1 MNNFANAL
9 GKNFVEKKEEL
20 RIRTFS
26 IGSHTF
32 KVKVPLTVEY
42 ELMQKKMNDIPD
54 ELVEDAYKQLA
65 SKILDNLEE
74 YKDNPD
80 YVFKGND
87 IVVDGRS
94 IRESAKNKII
104 LEKRITEMF
113 KLIVPEDAEFD
124 METITYQDIE
134 EFMPFPVQ
142 MEMIEAISNTVSPSY
157 KGNKGKS

>member
-9 GKNFVEKKEEL
+9 GKNFVEKREEL
-20 RIRTFS
+20 RIRTFN

-42 ELMQKKMNDIPD
+42 ELMQKKMNDISD
-54 ELVEDAYKQLA
+54 ELVEDIYKQLA

-80 YVFKGND
+80 YVFKDND
-87 IVVDGRS
+87 IEVDGRS

>member
-9 GKNFVEKKEEL
+9 GKNFIEKREEL
-20 RIRTFS
+20 RIRTFN

-42 ELMQKKMNDIPD
+42 ELMQKKMNDISD
-54 ELVEDAYKQLA
+54 ELVEDTYKQLA

-80 YVFKGND
+80 YVFKDND
-87 IVVDGRS
+87 IEVDGRS

-124 METITYQDIE
+124 METISYQDIE

>member
-1 MNNFANAL
+1 MSNFANAL

-20 RIRTFS
+20 RIRSFT

-42 ELMQKKMNDIPD
+42 DLMQKRMNDIPL
-54 ELVEDAYKQLA
+54 ELVEEGYKELA
-65 SKILDNLEE
+65 SKILENKKD
-74 YKDNPD
+74 YVDNPD
-80 YVFKGND
+80 YVFKEND
-87 IVVDGRS
+87 IEVEGRS
-94 IRESAKNKII
+94 LRESAKNKII

-113 KLIVPEDAEFD
+113 KLIVPEDASFD
-124 METITYQDIE
+124 MDTITYSDIE

>member
-1 MNNFANAL
+1 MSNFANAL

-20 RIRTFS
+20 RIRNFD

-42 ELMQKKMNDIPD
+42 EIMQKRMNDIS
-54 ELVEDAYKQLA
+54 EEAVENAYKELSNKYIENKQEY
-65 SKILDNLEE
+65 INNPDFV
-74 YKDNPD
+74 YKDN
-80 YVFKGND
+80 D
-87 IVVDGRS
+87 IEIEGRS
-94 IRESAKNKII
+94 LKESARNKII

-113 KLIVPEDAEFD
+113 KLIVPEDASFD

-142 MEMIEAISNTVSPSY
+142 MEMIEAISNAVSPSY
-157 KGNKGKS
+157 KSNKGK